1 MVRVK
6 LENTYSRA
14 DTKFISDKDTVRKM
28 KEAVRDGLIAQF
40 VTHTAGQVHTVGQ
53 VYTVCD
59 YTGSPLSWTP
69 GPFARSVEAAYPFAI
84 VKDKIAYHAPG
95 NVYTTSMAA
104 NWVKKKHPILV
115 LPLLGVWL
123 RNHQEPDFQRR
134 KAVWAWTYTAM
145 SNVATM
151 DKVFHLTLDHKPQI
165 EKWNEWDQDKR
176 ETVLEHL
183 RTGTYVPVLD
193 EELKSWST
201 KDLLEEWHP
210 RT

>member
-1 MVRVK
+1 
-6 LENTYSRA
+6 
-14 DTKFISDKDTVRKM
+14 
-28 KEAVRDGLIAQF
+28 
-40 VTHTAGQVHTVGQ
+40 
-53 VYTVCD
+53 
-59 YTGSPLSWTP
+59 
-69 GPFARSVEAAYPFAI
+69 
-84 VKDKIAYHAPG
+84 
-95 NVYTTSMAA
+95 
-104 NWVKKKHPILV
+104 
-115 LPLLGVWL
+115 
-123 RNHQEPDFQRR
+123 
-134 KAVWAWTYTAM
+134 
-145 SNVATM
+145 M